1 MTAGEGRRR
10 GRKAECAH
18 MTVTKCCRLALL
30 TMATLW
36 RVRGETPLLG
46 DPSAFGRGTIR
57 RGKAVLTLVTSL
69 LSPGQILEYQ

>member
-1 MTAGEGRRR
+1 MTAGKGRKR
-10 GRKAECAH
+10 GRKGECAH

-36 RVRGETPLLG
+36 RVRGGGELG